1 MYNHVYQC
9 YIELKNCRSTCQY
22 FIPLQSNK
30 NCHYRRLFQKSPWDL
45 LLLILLE
52 KEGKW
57 TKYSFQDN
65 TEWWQEEV
73 PCPLDSS
80 CYPQISKKESSFIT
94 LFEYGDDQALITLT
108 ALDHA
113 TIQELPNLF
122 APAFSAFTP
131 FSLVAGGS
139 YLWRNPDKNLV
150 FVLDLL
156 EELQGW
162 TMYCHG
168 LVLKV
173 LIEYNQFCLVL
184 LAPSWVIDCILVDIA
199 WILSYMTI
207 NMQKLKWD
215 RWKNKIVER
224 SNCCKVSRFWLCL
237 SCCWW
242 A

>member
-1 MYNHVYQC
+1 MLCINSSW
-9 YIELKNCRSTCQY
+9 RSR
-22 FIPLQSNK
+22 K
-30 NCHYRRLFQKSPWDL
+30 K
-45 LLLILLE
+45 
-52 KEGKW
+52 GA
-57 TKYSFQDN
+57 KYSFQDN

-184 LAPSWVIDCILVDIA
+184 LAPSWVIEAFSGRCARFTVPFKMDSEKSFCSNG
-199 WILSYMTI
+199 WRYCP
-207 NMQKLKWD
+207 
-215 RWKNKIVER
+215 R
-224 SNCCKVSRFWLCL
+224 SPVTNGVSF
-237 SCCWW
+237 